1 MRRILLLSLA
11 TAGFAWAP
19 AAAQTCRGLAAL
31 SASPI
36 QATAEA
42 SLTQGSSSVGGGL
55 SYGLPVG
62 VFGSAELGTTS
73 MEAFGGSSLDIGGS
87 LGYQVTLPNVGGLE
101 LCPIASVGFQVGP
114 KNNFHSGVN
123 RSAWTG
129 TLGLAAGTSLE
140 ANPRLKIVP
149 TIGFSYGYR
158 KDKAESSA
166 GATLFEISNS
176 YGLAQFGVGLVLNSD
191 ISVRPSMDIPL
202 GLDGSDPI
210 FGLTLGLNF
219 GHIGPTAHRR

>member
-1 MRRILLLSLA
+1 MRRTLLLLLA
-11 TAGFAWAP
+11 TFGFAWAP

-31 SASPI
+31 STSPI
-36 QATAEA
+36 QVTAEA
-42 SLTQGSSSVGGGL
+42 SLTQGSSSVGGGV

-62 VFGSAELGTTS
+62 VFGGVELGTTS
-73 MEAFGGSSLDIGGS
+73 LEAFGGSSLDFGGS
-87 LGYQVTLPNVGGLE
+87 VGYQVTLPRVAHLE
-101 LCPIASVGFQVGP
+101 VCPIASVGFRVGP
-114 KNNFHSGVN
+114 KNNFHSGVD

-149 TIGFSYGYR
+149 TVAFSYGYR
-158 KDKAESSA
+158 NDKAESSA
-166 GATLFEISNS
+166 GATLFQIANS
-176 YGLAQFGVGLVLNSD
+176 YGLAQLGVGFVLNSD

-219 GHIGPTAHRR
+219 GHIGATAHRR